1 MISLSLP
8 SNVVTN
14 TGIIMPEWFQT
25 RVKYLK
31 QMPNGLIQR
40 VSEQYLVNA
49 MSFTEAEAR
58 VITEVQGG
66 QREITLAS
74 ISKSNITEVVFYG
87 DTERWHKCK
96 VTYVVTDEDAEKE
109 KKVTSY
115 LMVNAEDVKEA
126 YDRVQEH
133 LKDML
138 VPFQVP
144 KIEESPIVE
153 IFGFQAG
160 FRAGLRRAT
169 EDDYPEEEDAI
180 PERLEPVKAA
190 SNDDASDDDASGEED
205 NNDEVSGDF
214 KVKVDGSE
222 E

>member
-1 MISLSLP
+1 
-8 SNVVTN
+8 
-14 TGIIMPEWFQT
+14 MPEWFQT

-31 QMPNGLIQR
+31 HMPNGLIQR

-58 VITEVQGG
+58 VLTEVQSG
-66 QREITLAS
+66 QREVTLAA
-74 ISKSNITEVVFYG
+74 ISKSNVTEVVFYG

-109 KKVTSY
+109 KKVTTY

-126 YDRVQEH
+126 YDRVQDH

-153 IFGFQAG
+153 IYGFQAG
-160 FRAGLRRAT
+160 FRAGLRKAT
-169 EDDYPEEEDAI
+169 PSDNTETEGTI
-180 PERLEPVKAA
+180 PERLETETAEFGTVGLIVETA
-190 SNDDASDDDASGEED
+190 ED
-205 NNDEVSGDF
+205 ESKTDDF
-214 KVKVDGSE
+214 KAKIEEGSE

>member
-1 MISLSLP
+1 
-8 SNVVTN
+8 
-14 TGIIMPEWFQT
+14 MPEWFQT

-58 VITEVQGG
+58 IITEVQGG
-66 QREITLAS
+66 QREITMAS

-96 VTYVVTDEDAEKE
+96 VTYVVTDEEAEKE
-109 KKVTSY
+109 KKVTTY
-115 LMVNAEDVKEA
+115 LLVNAEDVKEA

-144 KIEESPIVE
+144 KIEESPFVE
-153 IFGFQAG
+153 VFGFQAG

-169 EDDYPEEEDAI
+169 PEDYEDAPKEEDSMEFKPATSPASGYGEEEENPFSEMEDEMSGDA
-180 PERLEPVKAA
+180 KATD
-190 SNDDASDDDASGEED
+190 SEE
-205 NNDEVSGDF
+205 EISGDF
-214 KVKVDGSE
+214 KVKDSE

>member
-1 MISLSLP
+1 
-8 SNVVTN
+8 
-14 TGIIMPEWFQT
+14 MPEWFQT

-58 VITEVQGG
+58 IIVEVQGG
-66 QREITLAS
+66 QREITMAS
-74 ISKSNITEVVFYG
+74 IAKSNITEVVFYG

-96 VTYVVTDEDAEKE
+96 VTYVVTDEEAEKE
-109 KKVTSY
+109 KKVTTY
-115 LMVNAEDVKEA
+115 LLVNSEDVKEA
-126 YDRVQEH
+126 YDRIQEH

-138 VPFQVP
+138 VPFQIP

-153 IFGFQAG
+153 VYGFQAG

-169 EDDYPEEEDAI
+169 PEDYPEDEGGI
-180 PERLEPVKAA
+180 PDRIEPVGG
-190 SNDDASDDDASGEED
+190 NDYGDGGEE
-205 NNDEVSGDF
+205 EISGDF
-214 KVKVDGSE
+214 SVKSDGSE

>member
-1 MISLSLP
+1 
-8 SNVVTN
+8 
-14 TGIIMPEWFQT
+14 MPEWFQT

-31 QMPNGLIQR
+31 HMPNGLIQR

-58 VITEVQGG
+58 VLTEVQSG
-66 QREITLAS
+66 QREVTLAA
-74 ISKSNITEVVFYG
+74 ISKSNVTEVVFYG

-109 KKVTSY
+109 KKVTTY

-126 YDRVQEH
+126 YDRVQDH

-153 IFGFQAG
+153 IYGFQAG
-160 FRAGLRRAT
+160 FRAGLRKAT
-169 EDDYPEEEDAI
+169 PSDNTETEGTI
-180 PERLEPVKAA
+180 PERLETETAEFGTVGLIVETAK
-190 SNDDASDDDASGEED
+190 
-205 NNDEVSGDF
+205 DESKTDDF
-214 KVKVDGSE
+214 KAKIEEGSE

>member
-1 MISLSLP
+1 
-8 SNVVTN
+8 
-14 TGIIMPEWFQT
+14 MPEWFQT

-58 VITEVQGG
+58 IIVEVQGG
-66 QREITLAS
+66 QREITMAS
-74 ISKSNITEVVFYG
+74 IAKSNINEVVFYG

-96 VTYVVTDEDAEKE
+96 VTYVVTDEEAEKE
-109 KKVTSY
+109 KKVTTY
-115 LMVNAEDVKEA
+115 LLVNAEDVKEA
-126 YDRVQEH
+126 YDRLQEH

-138 VPFQVP
+138 VPFQIP

-153 IFGFQAG
+153 VYGFQAG

-169 EDDYPEEEDAI
+169 PEDYPEDEGGI
-180 PERLEPVKAA
+180 PDRIEPVGG
-190 SNDDASDDDASGEED
+190 NDYGDGGEE
-205 NNDEVSGDF
+205 EISGDF
-214 KVKVDGSE
+214 SVKSDGSE

>member
-1 MISLSLP
+1 MP
-8 SNVVTN
+8 SIVETN
-14 TGIIMPEWFQT
+14 TETVMPEWFQT

-58 VITEVQGG
+58 IIVEVQGG
-66 QREITLAS
+66 QREITMAS

-96 VTYVVTDEDAEKE
+96 VTYVVTDEEAEKE
-109 KKVTSY
+109 KKVTTY
-115 LMVNAEDVKEA
+115 LLVNAEDVKEA
-126 YDRVQEH
+126 FDRVQEH

-138 VPFQVP
+138 VPFQIP

-153 IFGFQAG
+153 VFGFQAG

-169 EDDYPEEEDAI
+169 ADDYADEPDDSI
-180 PERLEPVKAA
+180 PDRLEPIKGAGYGG
-190 SNDDASDDDASGEED
+190 DTGDEEISGE
-205 NNDEVSGDF
+205 F
-214 KVKVDGSE
+214 KPNVEGSE